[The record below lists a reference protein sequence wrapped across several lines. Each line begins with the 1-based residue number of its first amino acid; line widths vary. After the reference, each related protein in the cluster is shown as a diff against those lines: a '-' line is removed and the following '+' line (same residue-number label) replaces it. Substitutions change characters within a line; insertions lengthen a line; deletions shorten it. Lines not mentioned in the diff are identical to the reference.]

1 LPVLRATLDALL
13 GRQARADNLYGWQTV
28 PNTLM
33 GGSGRT
39 IAGPTVTVDNAVQ
52 SIAVFRALSLL
63 SGTLASLPLKAFRMV
78 DGSPEPV
85 PSLLLDYPAGRDP
98 ISSIPFPGSDP
109 AMVLWEQL
117 YNDLF
122 SWGNAYAVKVP
133 SVVRTDIVRL
143 ERLVPW
149 RVDPKL
155 VKPTK
160 AGLGGPAGK
169 VFGVLDDDGHEQL
182 AGPTDVMHV
191 RGFGSSMERGL
202 SPIGCARQALGL
214 AVAAEEYGARLFGSG
229 SLLGGVLQ
237 TDADLDE
244 DDAKELKERWQAKV
258 AGLAHAHEIA
268 VLDNGAKYVPTSL
281 PPNDAQFIESRK
293 FGVTEVAR
301 LYGVPP
307 HLLGDVE
314 VSSSWGTGIEQQTLA
329 FVAYT
334 LRVPATRMEQV
345 VSNELL
351 PRGQLARIDFTDLL
365 RGDAPS
371 RFDAYSKAI
380 SGSILTVNEARA
392 LEGRPPVPGG
402 DKLLMQGAMIPFST
416 VKAPTPTVKP
426 APPKPP
432 AGSEPEPPAAGA
444 T

>member
-1 LPVLRATLDALL
+1 MPVLRAALDALF
-13 GRQARADNLYGWQTV
+13 GREARADNLYGWQTV
-28 PNTLM
+28 PHALM

-39 IAGPTVTVDNAVQ
+39 VAGPTVTVDNAVQ

-63 SGTLASLPLKAFRMV
+63 AGTLASLPLRAYRMEN
-78 DGSPEPV
+78 GAPV
-85 PSLLLDYPAGRDP
+85 PVTSLLLDFPAGRDA
-98 ISSIPFPGSDP
+98 ISSIPYPGSDP

-117 YNDLF
+117 YMDLF

-155 VKPTK
+155 IGPSRTN
-160 AGLGGPAGK
+160 PAGK
-169 VFGVLDDDGHEQL
+169 VFGILDDSGHEQL
-182 AGPTDVMHV
+182 AEPTDIMHI

-237 TDADLDE
+237 TDADLEE
-244 DDAKELKERWQAKV
+244 DDATALKERWMAKV
-258 AGLAHAHEIA
+258 AGLSHAHEIA
-268 VLDNGAKYVPTSL
+268 VLDNGAKYVPTSI
-281 PPNDAQFIESRK
+281 PPADAQFIESRK

-301 LYGVPP
+301 LYGIPP

-314 VSSSWGTGIEQQTLA
+314 VSSSWGTGIEQQMLA

-334 LRVPATRMEQV
+334 LRSPATRVEQV

-380 SGSILTVNEARA
+380 TGSILTVNEART

-402 DKLLMQGAMIPFST
+402 DKLLMQGAMVPFST
-416 VKAPTPTVKP
+416 TAKP
-426 APPKPP
+426 APIPKPPPPKPP
-432 AGSEPEPPAAGA
+432 AGAEPEPPKAA
-444 T
+444 

>member
-1 LPVLRATLDALL
+1 MPVLRALTDALL
-13 GRQARADNLYGWQTV
+13 GRDRRTDNLYGWQTV
-28 PNTLM
+28 PHALM

-39 IAGPTVTVDNAVQ
+39 VAGPTVTVDNAVQ

-63 SGTLASLPLKAFRMV
+63 AGTLASLPLRAYRIE
-78 DGSPEPV
+78 DGAPV
-85 PSLLLDYPAGRDP
+85 PVASLLLDFPAGRDP
-98 ISSIPFPGSDP
+98 ISSIPYPGSDP

-117 YNDLF
+117 YMDLF

-149 RVDPKL
+149 RVDPQL
-155 VKPTK
+155 VKPSRT
-160 AGLGGPAGK
+160 GLGGPAGK
-169 VFGVLDDDGHEQL
+169 IFGILDDSGHQQL
-182 AGPTDVMHV
+182 AGPQDVLHV

-237 TDADLDE
+237 TDADLEE
-244 DDAKELKERWQAKV
+244 DDAKALKERWMAKV
-258 AGLAHAHEIA
+258 AGLSHAHEIA

-301 LYGVPP
+301 LYGIPP

-314 VSSSWGTGIEQQTLA
+314 VSSSWGTGIEQQMLA

-334 LRVPATRMEQV
+334 LRSPATRVEQV

-380 SGSILTVNEARA
+380 AGSILTVNEARQ

-402 DKLLMQGAMIPFST
+402 DKLLMQGAMVPFST
-416 VKAPTPTVKP
+416 TAKP
-426 APPKPP
+426 APRPPAAAPKPP
-432 AGSEPEPPAAGA
+432 AGAEPEPPA
-444 T
+444 